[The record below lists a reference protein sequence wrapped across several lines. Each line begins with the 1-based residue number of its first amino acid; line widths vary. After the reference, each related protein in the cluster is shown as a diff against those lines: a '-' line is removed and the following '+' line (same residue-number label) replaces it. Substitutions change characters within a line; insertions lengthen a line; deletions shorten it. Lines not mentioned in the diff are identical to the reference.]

1 MKLFVSWS
9 GNRSKAVAETL
20 AIWLQQTIQA
30 VDAWISTDLEKGVRW
45 GHEITEKLRES
56 TIGIFCVLPENVS
69 APWLLFEAGAIS
81 NTKDAHVCTLLV
93 GLTPADVPL
102 PLSQF
107 QATVF
112 EKEEVRRLLQTIN
125 SKLQTLGER
134 ALTEAVLDTVF
145 ERNWGDLEA
154 QIARI
159 AREALP
165 GAPPR
170 REAADMLEEALQI
183 LRELERRSIS
193 PAASFSLR
201 DLGVA
206 AAAEL
211 APVTNALMQPPSV
224 APAADARRRLVRN
237 ALMAGLA
244 APLMAG
250 GGGGAGDGT

>member
-9 GNRSKAVAETL
+9 GNRSKAVAESL
-20 AIWLQQTIQA
+20 AAWLQQTIQA

-45 GHEITEKLRES
+45 GPEITDKLRES
-56 TIGIFCVLPENVS
+56 TIGIICVTPENVS

-125 SKLQTLGER
+125 SKLQALGER
-134 ALTEAVLDTVF
+134 ALTETVLDTVF
-145 ERNWGDLEA
+145 ERNWVDLES
-154 QIARI
+154 QVLRI
-159 AREALP
+159 AGEAVP
-165 GAPPR
+165 GVPPR
-170 REAADMLEEALQI
+170 RDSSDMLEEALQI
-183 LRELERRSIS
+183 LRELERRSVS
-193 PAASFSLR
+193 PTAAFSLK
-201 DLGVA
+201 DLGIA

-211 APVTNALMQPPSV
+211 GSGTNALMQPVPP
-224 APAADARRRLVRN
+224 APATDARRRLVRN

-244 APLMAG
+244 APLVG
-250 GGGGAGDGT
+250 GGGGAGGGA